1 MCIYRSLC
9 WYVPC
14 HATPGCWPSRWGSI
28 TRGSAS
34 SCPVLRC
41 VHVATILHC
50 RGPKKISSVSN
61 SWIYLSEYLAMS
73 LCNKGFHLKLP
84 HHFFWITRILLTNC
98 LQGGVFFGV
107 LAIAKVEQVMKSNCP
122 RIVVGIP
129 SRILALI
136 RSRKLPLKNVKYIV
150 DECNKM
156 LEQLGM
162 YYLHIVM
169 VSTRIKFPC
178 WF

>member
-1 MCIYRSLC
+1 M
-9 WYVPC
+9 P
-14 HATPGCWPSRWGSI
+14 HQGAGCWPSRWARI

-73 LCNKGFHLKLP
+73 VCNKGFHLKLP

-98 LQGGVFFGV
+98 LQGGVFLEF
-107 LAIAKVEQVMKSNCP
+107 
-122 RIVVGIP
+122 
-129 SRILALI
+129 
-136 RSRKLPLKNVKYIV
+136 LPLPRLSKLWRVIAPALW
-150 DECNKM
+150 
-156 LEQLGM
+156 LEFRAGFWLSSGAGSCLSRTSSILWM
-162 YYLHIVM
+162 SV
-169 VSTRIKFPC
+169 TRC
-178 WF
+178 WSSLVCIIYT